1 MNENKASFGDII
13 LAMFKESISLAI
25 VVLGTLAVTA
35 CYYAPGKVDI
45 IISSAIS
52 AIAGLATGRALGL

>member
-1 MNENKASFGDII
+1 MNENKASFGDIV
-13 LAMFKESISLAI
+13 LAMFQESISLAI
-25 VVLGTLAVTA
+25 VVLGTLAVVA

-52 AIAGLATGRALGL
+52 AIAGLATGRALS